1 MISKSKYSIPFFEFE
16 IFRDFRG
23 VLRHAVLTRKTK
35 PENTRS
41 IQKIL
46 NTKAKPIFFKNQLH
60 GIETVAI
67 KKGST
72 LASLDRGINCLGDIF
87 MTNLKEIPLGIRIA
101 DCASILLFDPM
112 KRVIANIH
120 AGWKG
125 LAKRIIRHAIKQ
137 MAEKFDSKPE
147 NIFAGISPMLGVC
160 CSSFSNPEIELPK
173 FLHNYIAE
181 ENHVN
186 LWAIAESH
194 LRECGVKQAHIE
206 NPRICTFC
214 NPEHFNSFR
223 HDKTD
228 ERFCTVIMLR

>member
-1 MISKSKYSIPFFEFE
+1 MISKSKHSIPFFEFE
-16 IFRDFRG
+16 IFRDFRS
-23 VLRHAVLTRKTK
+23 VLRHAVFTRKTK

-46 NTKAKPIFFKNQLH
+46 NTTTKPLFFKNQLH
-60 GIETVAI
+60 GIEISAI
-67 KKGST
+67 KKKLT
-72 LASLDRGINCLGDIF
+72 DENFYGDIF

-101 DCASILLFDPM
+101 DCASILLFDPV
-112 KRVIANIH
+112 KRIIANIH

-125 LAKRIIRHAIKQ
+125 LAKRIIRHTIRQ
-137 MAEKFDSKPE
+137 MAEKFNSKPE

-160 CSSFSNPEIELPK
+160 CSVFSNPLIELPK

-186 LWAIAESH
+186 LWAIAEGQ
-194 LRECGVKQAHIE
+194 LRECGVKQSHIE

-223 HDKTD
+223 RDKTD
-228 ERFCTVIMLR
+228 ERFCTLIMLR

>member
-1 MISKSKYSIPFFEFE
+1 MVSKSKHSIPFFEFE

-23 VLRHAVLTRKTK
+23 ILRHAVFTRKTK
-35 PENTRS
+35 PADTES
-41 IQKIL
+41 IQKIF
-46 NTKAKPIFFKNQLH
+46 NTKAKPLFFKNQLH

-67 KKGST
+67 KNPDLKG
-72 LASLDRGINCLGDIF
+72 AIFGDIF

-112 KRVIANIH
+112 KRVITNIH

-125 LAKRIIRHAIKQ
+125 LAKRIIRHAIRQ
-137 MAEKFDSKPE
+137 MAEKFNSKPE

-160 CSSFSNPEIELPK
+160 CSSFSNPTAELPK

-186 LWAIAESH
+186 LWAIAEGQ

-223 HDKTD
+223 RDKTD
-228 ERFCTVIMLR
+228 ERFCTLIMLR

>member
-1 MISKSKYSIPFFEFE
+1 MIFKSKNSIPFFEFE
-16 IFRDFRG
+16 IFRDFRDT
-23 VLRHAVLTRKTK
+23 LRHAVFTRETK
-35 PENTRS
+35 PADTES
-41 IQKIL
+41 IQKVL
-46 NTKAKPIFFKNQLH
+46 NTKAKPLFFKNQLH
-60 GIETVAI
+60 GVGTMAI
-67 KKGST
+67 KKKSIGGGKVAP
-72 LASLDRGINCLGDIF
+72 LCLGDIF

-125 LAKRIIRHAIKQ
+125 LTKRIIRHAIRQ
-137 MAEKFDSKPE
+137 MAEKFNSKPE

-186 LWAIAESH
+186 LWAIAEGQ

-223 HDKTD
+223 RDKTD
-228 ERFCTVIMLR
+228 ERFCTLIMLR